1 MQNLLNVGTVLG
13 VTLGV
18 VATMLVLFPLIKRK
32 DVKVDEVLQKVDVAL
47 NGAGAVIAVADKIMP
62 VNPAFD
68 ILKVVEKYVHVGVH
82 QAEQLCINSK
92 LGKDERNAKSKEIIY
107 AALKLLNIEPTEEID
122 TIINGTIEA
131 ETLALGHKDLTE
143 VEKQAQL
150 QKVQVRASQLQ
161 VENVQL
167 KQTIATIQGAVQV
180 AQ

>member
-1 MQNLLNVGTVLG
+1 MQNLLNVGTILG

-18 VATMLVLFPLIKRK
+18 VTTMLVLFPLLKKKGI
-32 DVKVDEVLQKVDVAL
+32 KVDEVLQKVDMAL
-47 NGAGAVIAVADKIMP
+47 NGADAVITVADKIMP
-62 VNPAFD
+62 VNPVLD
-68 ILKVVEKYVHVGVH
+68 TLKVVEKYGHIGVH

-92 LGKDERNAKSKEIIY
+92 LGKDERNAKSKETIY

-122 TIINGTIEA
+122 TIINGIIEA
-131 ETLALGHKDLTE
+131 ETLALGHKNLTE

-150 QKVQVRASQLQ
+150 QKVQARATQLQ
-161 VENVQL
+161 TENVQL